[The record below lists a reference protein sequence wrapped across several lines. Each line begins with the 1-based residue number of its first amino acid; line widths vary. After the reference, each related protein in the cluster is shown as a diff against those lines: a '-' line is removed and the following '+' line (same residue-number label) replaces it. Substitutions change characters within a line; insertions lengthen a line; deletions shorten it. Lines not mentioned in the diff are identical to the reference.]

1 MSPISSPSFDLI
13 RTDDVK
19 CLHAHTADELLRGRN
34 RIGKAVLDK
43 LQSRGVDP
51 SGCQGDFIILLTLV
65 LLLLPPLPSP
75 LDCWQQCDLSVSPEE
90 AKWWYTSEKSRSK
103 LIKRKLNRKRQK
115 ESQRHRK
122 NEESS
127 Q

>member
-1 MSPISSPSFDLI
+1 M
-13 RTDDVK
+13 K

-51 SGCQGDFIILLTLV
+51 SGCQGDFIILLTLI
-65 LLLLPPLPSP
+65 PPSP
-75 LDCWQQCDLSVSPEE
+75 LDCWQQCDLSVSPAE

-103 LIKRKLNRKRQK
+103 LIQRKLNRKRQK
-115 ESQRHRK
+115 ESQRLLK